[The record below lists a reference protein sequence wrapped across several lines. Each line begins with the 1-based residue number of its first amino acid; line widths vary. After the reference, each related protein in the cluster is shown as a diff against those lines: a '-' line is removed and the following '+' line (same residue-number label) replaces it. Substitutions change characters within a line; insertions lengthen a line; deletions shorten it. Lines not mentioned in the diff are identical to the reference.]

1 MPQLWSQLRNI
12 STSATPAHKN
22 MLRSAVVAG
31 DVNAQKP
38 AHFGTSDRS
47 SYCTKD
53 FTKRNILNGLPTEAR
68 RQQLNT

>member
-1 MPQLWSQLRNI
+1 MQRLWPQLRNI
-12 STSATPAHKN
+12 STPATPAHKQ
-22 MLRSAVVAG
+22 MLRSAVVSV
-31 DVNAQKP
+31 DVRAQKP
-38 AHFGTSDRS
+38 AHFGTSDCS